1 MMMVAIMMIADYDDN
16 HIGRSYDT
24 TDEKWLKKNTTNMVS
39 PTLCQSPKESVFRV
53 FTPTFIKHRCFVLI
67 EQNGK

>member
-24 TDEKWLKKNTTNMVS
+24 TDEK
-39 PTLCQSPKESVFRV
+39 
-53 FTPTFIKHRCFVLI
+53 
-67 EQNGK
+67 